1 MYFNL
6 NENNTR
12 TVEQNWNFFHE
23 NILSIVDKN
32 IPAKNITASNRL
44 PWMTS
49 ELKRMIK
56 RKQRL
61 YNRANR
67 FNRPSDWKLYKD
79 MQSRVRITLKQLRL
93 KYLTES
99 LKPDDDNNR
108 RKTFWRF
115 IKTQK
120 QDTTEISSLQLP
132 TGQVTAPKEIAEVL
146 NNQFKSVF
154 TKEDLDAMPETSVSS
169 SPPINDIVVCP
180 NGVFKLL
187 SELNPF
193 KSPGPDAVSGHVLKQ
208 AAAEVTPML
217 THLFQQSLSAGEVP
231 KQWKL
236 AYVTPIFK
244 AGKRSNPT
252 NYRPISLTSI
262 VCKAMEHI
270 LTSEIMKYL
279 EAHNIL
285 APCQFGFRSAHSC
298 ESQLLTVTDDLS
310 KALNNKLQ
318 VDVGILDL
326 SKAFDKVPHRRL
338 LSKIESYGITG
349 KVLNWLESFL
359 SNRSQQVIVNGS
371 FSSPCDVI
379 SGVPQGSVLGP
390 TLFLLYIN
398 DITEGINSQMKLF
411 ADDCL
416 IYRVI
421 HNTEDHQALQRDLT
435 TLSKW
440 ADKWQMAFNISKCKI
455 MQVSN
460 HHSKSLFTYEMSGI
474 PLAVTEQHLYLG
486 VKLHHKLSWKPHI
499 DYICSKANKTIGF
512 LKRNL
517 HHCPKHLR
525 ELAYKQFVIP
535 VLEYCSPIWDP
546 YHQSYIDQLEMVQH
560 GAARFVTGIPW
571 RRDQRDSIT
580 DILRALNWP
589 TLQKRR
595 QQARLVLLFKILKDF
610 LTVPSSNLPTKS
622 SVLRTRYTH
631 NFKLTPYQPN
641 IDLYKFSFLP
651 RTVPEWNRLDD
662 EVIQSNCVETF
673 KQKLVNIM

>member
-1 MYFNL
+1 MVPPDHL
-6 NENNTR
+6 CP
-12 TVEQNWNFFHE
+12 
-23 NILSIVDKN
+23 D
-32 IPAKNITASNRL
+32 ITG
-44 PWMTS
+44 PG
-49 ELKRMIK
+49 
-56 RKQRL
+56 
-61 YNRANR
+61 
-67 FNRPSDWKLYKD
+67 
-79 MQSRVRITLKQLRL
+79 
-93 KYLTES
+93 
-99 LKPDDDNNR
+99 
-108 RKTFWRF
+108 KT
-115 IKTQK
+115 
-120 QDTTEISSLQLP
+120 
-132 TGQVTAPKEIAEVL
+132 
-146 NNQFKSVF
+146 
-154 TKEDLDAMPETSVSS
+154 
-169 SPPINDIVVCP
+169 
-180 NGVFKLL
+180 
-187 SELNPF
+187 
-193 KSPGPDAVSGHVLKQ
+193 GPDAVSGHVLKQ

-217 THLFQQSLSAGEVP
+217 THLFQQSLSTGEVP

-460 HHSKSLFTYEMSGI
+460 HHSKSLF
-474 PLAVTEQHLYLG
+474 
-486 VKLHHKLSWKPHI
+486 
-499 DYICSKANKTIGF
+499 
-512 LKRNL
+512 
-517 HHCPKHLR
+517 
-525 ELAYKQFVIP
+525 
-535 VLEYCSPIWDP
+535 
-546 YHQSYIDQLEMVQH
+546 SYI
-560 GAARFVTGIPW
+560 
-571 RRDQRDSIT
+571 
-580 DILRALNWP
+580 
-589 TLQKRR
+589 
-595 QQARLVLLFKILKDF
+595 
-610 LTVPSSNLPTKS
+610 
-622 SVLRTRYTH
+622 
-631 NFKLTPYQPN
+631 
-641 IDLYKFSFLP
+641 
-651 RTVPEWNRLDD
+651 
-662 EVIQSNCVETF
+662 
-673 KQKLVNIM
+673 